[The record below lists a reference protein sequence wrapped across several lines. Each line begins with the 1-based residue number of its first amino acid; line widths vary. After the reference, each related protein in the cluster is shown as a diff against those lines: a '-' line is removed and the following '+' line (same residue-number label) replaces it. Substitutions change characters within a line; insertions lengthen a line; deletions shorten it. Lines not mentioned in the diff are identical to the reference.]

1 MATYTTL
8 RNGSKGSDV
17 KKLQQALVDAG
28 YNVGSSGVDGI
39 YGANTAAAVKKYQ
52 KDKGLSVD
60 GIAGKQTLGSLYTTS
75 NTNKSN
81 TNTTPATTKLTFEGV
96 DQQYVDITQE
106 KYKPSE
112 EEQNYLDKRNEFG
125 QSLEDKI
132 AAGPQFSESVTK
144 ALTWLEGQ
152 QEYFKN
158 GKTSWDD
165 EIYGQI
171 DAIKNRDKFSYDVDD
186 DQLFQQALSSAMN
199 SGRSAMQDTIG
210 QASALTGGYG
220 STYATSAGN
229 QAYNEFIEDAYNNLP
244 AYYNMA
250 LDAYRAEG
258 EEMYNLLGLYTQ
270 MGEQEW
276 NRNVDAYN
284 TVYDYA
290 TSQRDFEYKTYQ
302 DDITNTHDLMNMYGD
317 FYKQKNYEGLTAWQ
331 QNIDNAWKTIEN
343 QIDISQFNKTYKL
356 QENEYKISTGDTD
369 GDGVLSAS
377 EKAAMNTKYTYDS
390 SGNITEDDAAS
401 EYNIGKTNL
410 EDCKK
415 IVANGGTWDDVI
427 DHLEAVG
434 GNIPSN
440 DEEDALLKKWVGL
453 DNGSDGNSGA
463 KVKTKAGSVST
474 AGGVSGFVADEGDNF
489 DVTYEGETYRVE
501 NHGKVTNKDLKTKLD
516 SYDVGNKSVF
526 VCEGD
531 AYVKFGTDYYKI
543 GATNIL
549 WSKTSG
555 YSNLIKALT
564 KSESK

>member
-171 DAIKNRDKFSYDVDD
+171 DAIKNRDKFSYDVDN

-317 FYKQKNYEGLTAWQ
+317 FYKQKNYEGLTMWQ

-343 QIDISQFNKTYKL
+343 QIDISQFNKNYKL

-377 EKAAMNTKYTYDS
+377 EKAAKNTTYSYDS
-390 SGNITEDDAAS
+390 EGNVVRGDDTGVTDYS
-401 EYNIGKTNL
+401 LGKTDID
-410 EDCKK
+410 ECKK
-415 IVANGGTWDDVI
+415 ILANGGTIEDVNAY
-427 DHLEAVG
+427 LKGRGKAPQNEAEADILNNAIG
-434 GNIPSN
+434 YTNN
-440 DEEDALLKKWVGL
+440 A
-453 DNGSDGNSGA
+453 DGVGA
-463 KVKTKAGSVST
+463 KTKTKAGSVST
-474 AGGVSGFVADEGDNF
+474 AGGVSGFKVDENDNF

-501 NHGKVTNKDLKTKLD
+501 NHGKVTSKDLKTKLD

-549 WSKTSG
+549 WGKTSG

-564 KSESK
+564 KTDK